1 MYSEFH
7 SQQNK
12 KPELPIFFLKLVDKI
27 NFYFKN
33 VNDVKNF
40 AFLQV
45 MREKRLYSP
54 RLFC

>member
-12 KPELPIFFLKLVDKI
+12 KPELAIVFLKLVDKI

-33 VNDVKNF
+33 ANNVKNLHF
-40 AFLQV
+40 YKL
-45 MREKRLYSP
+45 
-54 RLFC
+54 